1 VFRAR
6 RGPERLLLAVGVVV
20 GLLFALLYPPFS
32 AGADEA
38 THLGRAL
45 EMAHGRLTPG
55 EVDGA
60 IGSPI
65 PRTYREDQD
74 EVILLLFRGGPF
86 DDDTYSVL
94 ARSRPDWSDTFVVD
108 TQPTMAATPFAY
120 APSALAMVIPDRLGW
135 AGIFVLW
142 AGRIGNLVVYL
153 ALAWVA
159 VRVATAFRW
168 TLAIAA
174 LFPMNLGIAASVT
187 PDALTIAAFLLV
199 IAVWTRVWRP
209 DGVAGPEGDGGEDGA
224 TSMAADGHP
233 HDPDAVRSQDEVLAA
248 LGLDAPTSTPA
259 ATTAAPSAATAA
271 PIAAPNATAT
281 AAVDAEPVP
290 AAPGP
295 LARLDAWTR
304 TPIGTGVM
312 VLVAGLLLVA
322 TKPPYFL
329 ILVAFP
335 ALLLTAWRDARL
347 RLAAVA
353 GVVGLAA
360 GGLFT
365 LLSSSGSYKAVTE
378 NLNGGIAYQPDV
390 QQERLL
396 SDPLGFLGRVAGD
409 WFGNLDL
416 TVQRWVRHVGYVEVT
431 LPAWVSWLF
440 VIAVIVAALL
450 LDRRDL
456 LGLRRWARAIW
467 ALLAAGMIVALY
479 TSSYLYFDD
488 TVEGTYM
495 GLQIPRYVSPFFAI
509 AVMGWVPRFP
519 VALPP
524 SRPLLARV
532 PTWVPVAIVVV
543 VQAVMI
549 VAAVRTWTVTGWS
562 LETG

>member
-1 VFRAR
+1 MGRRGVFRAG

-38 THLGRAL
+38 THLARAL
-45 EMAHGRLTPG
+45 EMAHGRVTPG
-55 EVDGA
+55 KVDGA

-65 PRTYREDQD
+65 PRTYRQDQD
-74 EVILLLFRGGPF
+74 QVILLLFRGGPF
-86 DDDTYSVL
+86 DDGTYSVL

-120 APSALAMVIPDRLGW
+120 APSALAMAIPDRLGW

-153 ALAWVA
+153 ALAWLA
-159 VRVATAFRW
+159 VRIATAFRW

-209 DGVAGPEGDGGEDGA
+209 DGVAGASSGGDEQPEQPA
-224 TSMAADGHP
+224 RSLAADGHP

-248 LGLDAPTSTPA
+248 LRLDAT
-259 ATTAAPSAATAA
+259 
-271 PIAAPNATAT
+271 
-281 AAVDAEPVP
+281 EPVP
-290 AAPGP
+290 APTAGTTTTIDADPTAPDATDPAPARPGL

-304 TPIGTGVM
+304 TPLGTGVM
-312 VLVAGLLLVA
+312 VLATGLLLVA

-347 RLAAVA
+347 RLAALA

-378 NLNGGIAYQPDV
+378 NIAGGVAYQPDV

-396 SDPLGFLGRVAGD
+396 SDPLGFLGRVVSD
-409 WFGNLDL
+409 WFGNLDR

-467 ALLAAGMIVALY
+467 ALLAAGTLGAAH
-479 TSSYLYFDD
+479 TSSCL
-488 TVEGTYM
+488 
-495 GLQIPRYVSPFFAI
+495 
-509 AVMGWVPRFP
+509 
-519 VALPP
+519 
-524 SRPLLARV
+524 
-532 PTWVPVAIVVV
+532 
-543 VQAVMI
+543 
-549 VAAVRTWTVTGWS
+549 
-562 LETG
+562 

>member
-1 VFRAR
+1 MDRRGAFRTG

-38 THLGRAL
+38 THLARAL

-60 IGSPI
+60 VGSPI
-65 PRTYREDQD
+65 PRTYRQDQD
-74 EVILLLFRGGPF
+74 QVILLLFRGGPF
-86 DDDTYSVL
+86 DDGTYSVL

-120 APSALAMVIPDRLGW
+120 APSALAMAIPDRLGW

-153 ALAWVA
+153 ALAWLA

-209 DGVAGPEGDGGEDGA
+209 DGVAAVTAGDA
-224 TSMAADGHP
+224 AADLAPAPGVADHP
-233 HDPDAVRSQDEVLAA
+233 HDPDAVRSQDEVLAS
-248 LGLDAPTSTPA
+248 LGLDGPSSTPA
-259 ATTAAPSAATAA
+259 APAPAPTASTTTAPSDATAPPDPSA
-271 PIAAPNATAT
+271 
-281 AAVDAEPVP
+281 
-290 AAPGP
+290 PGVV
-295 LARLDAWTR
+295 ARLDTWTR
-304 TPIGTGVM
+304 TPIGTGAM
-312 VLVAGLLLVA
+312 VLAAGLLLVA

-347 RLAAVA
+347 RLAALA

-378 NLNGGIAYQPDV
+378 NIAGGVAYQPDV

-396 SDPLGFLGRVAGD
+396 SDPLGFLGRVVGD
-409 WFGNLDL
+409 WFGNLDR

-440 VIAVIVAALL
+440 VIAVVVAALL

-519 VALPP
+519 VALPR
-524 SRPLLARV
+524 SRPLLSRV

>member
-1 VFRAR
+1 VGRRGVFRTG

-38 THLGRAL
+38 THLARAL

-60 IGSPI
+60 VGSPI
-65 PRTYREDQD
+65 PRTYRQDQD
-74 EVILLLFRGGPF
+74 QVILLLFRGGPF
-86 DDDTYSVL
+86 DHDTYSVL

-120 APSALAMVIPDRLGW
+120 APSALAMAIPDRLGW

-159 VRVATAFRW
+159 VRIATAFRW

-187 PDALTIAAFLLV
+187 PDALTIAAFLV
-199 IAVWTRVWRP
+199 VVAVWTRVWRP
-209 DGVAGPEGDGGEDGA
+209 DGVAGGSGGDDRAEA
-224 TSMAADGHP
+224 EVVSPTAAHGHP
-233 HDPDAVRSQDEVLAA
+233 HDPAAVRSQDEVLAS
-248 LGLDAPTSTPA
+248 LGLEVAEPA
-259 ATTAAPSAATAA
+259 
-271 PIAAPNATAT
+271 
-281 AAVDAEPVP
+281 AAVDAGPTP
-290 AAPGP
+290 PPPPSTDAATPG
-295 LARLDAWTR
+295 LRARLDAWTR
-304 TPIGTGVM
+304 TPLGTGAM
-312 VLVAGLLLVA
+312 VLAAGLLLVA

-347 RLAAVA
+347 RLAALT

-360 GGLFT
+360 GGVFT

-378 NLNGGIAYQPDV
+378 NMNGGIAYQPDV

-396 SDPLGFLGRVAGD
+396 ADPLGFLGRVASD
-409 WFGNLDL
+409 WFGHLDG

-440 VIAVIVAALL
+440 VIAVIVAAML

-488 TVEGTYM
+488 TVDGTYM

-519 VALPP
+519 VALPR
-524 SRPLLARV
+524 SRPLLSRV
-532 PTWVPVAIVVV
+532 PTWVPVAMVVV
-543 VQAVMI
+543 VQAVVI